1 MTIDR
6 VRIFDTTLRD
16 GEQSAGINLN
26 RAEKIQ
32 IARQL
37 AAMGV
42 DVIEAGFPA
51 ASQGDFDAV
60 SAIAHE
66 ARGPI
71 IAGLARANEGDIKR
85 AAEAVKGA
93 ERGRI
98 HTFIATSPIHMEYKL
113 KMAPDEVVRR
123 TSQAVAYASSLVED
137 VEFSAEDASRSEVQ
151 FLIEVF
157 SAAIAAGATTINV
170 PDTVGYAT
178 PGEFGDFLSR
188 IIEGTEN
195 SHKAIWSVHVHNDLG
210 LAVANSIE
218 AVRRGARQVE
228 CTINGIGER
237 AGNASLEEIVM
248 ALKVRKDVFS
258 VDTGIDTTRLYDAS
272 RLVSRLTGVQVP
284 PNKAIVGDNAF
295 AHEAGIHQ
303 HGIMCKRETYEIM
316 HPKDVGAPESKLV
329 MGKHSG
335 HHAFAKEIEAMGYAL
350 SEEEFK
356 RAFTLFK
363 ELCDKK
369 EMVTKSDMEA
379 LIVDEILSVCPDRK
393 FVVKDFA
400 VQSGRGKATATVSL
414 TENGHDVSD
423 AATGNGPV
431 DASYAAIRRII
442 GIEPELRAYRIL
454 SSTEKSDAL
463 GEARVT
469 LKYYDMEVQGRGS
482 STDVIE
488 ASIKAY
494 INGINRLYQTA
505 AARGVEIVRQ
515 RKAG

>member
-157 SAAIAAGATTINV
+157 SAAIAAGAT
-170 PDTVGYAT
+170 
-178 PGEFGDFLSR
+178 
-188 IIEGTEN
+188 
-195 SHKAIWSVHVHNDLG
+195 
-210 LAVANSIE
+210 
-218 AVRRGARQVE
+218 
-228 CTINGIGER
+228 
-237 AGNASLEEIVM
+237 
-248 ALKVRKDVFS
+248 
-258 VDTGIDTTRLYDAS
+258 
-272 RLVSRLTGVQVP
+272 
-284 PNKAIVGDNAF
+284 
-295 AHEAGIHQ
+295 
-303 HGIMCKRETYEIM
+303 
-316 HPKDVGAPESKLV
+316 
-329 MGKHSG
+329 
-335 HHAFAKEIEAMGYAL
+335 
-350 SEEEFK
+350 
-356 RAFTLFK
+356 
-363 ELCDKK
+363 
-369 EMVTKSDMEA
+369 
-379 LIVDEILSVCPDRK
+379 
-393 FVVKDFA
+393 
-400 VQSGRGKATATVSL
+400 
-414 TENGHDVSD
+414 
-423 AATGNGPV
+423 
-431 DASYAAIRRII
+431 
-442 GIEPELRAYRIL
+442 
-454 SSTEKSDAL
+454 
-463 GEARVT
+463 
-469 LKYYDMEVQGRGS
+469 
-482 STDVIE
+482 
-488 ASIKAY
+488 
-494 INGINRLYQTA
+494 
-505 AARGVEIVRQ
+505 
-515 RKAG
+515 